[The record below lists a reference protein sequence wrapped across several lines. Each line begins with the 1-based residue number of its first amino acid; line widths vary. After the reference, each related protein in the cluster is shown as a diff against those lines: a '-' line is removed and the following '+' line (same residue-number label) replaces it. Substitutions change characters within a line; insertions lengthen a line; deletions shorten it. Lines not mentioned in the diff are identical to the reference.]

1 MKNSLVLR
9 LNEDKVVVEG
19 VASGAQDGR
28 HALARLVGVASSSEA
43 SVVIL
48 DFEGVIAATGSF
60 LREVVVGLRRF
71 VTESEGNRVL
81 ILANAASAVEDEIG
95 FLAASLNDAFIVGSL
110 RKGRLTDVRVLG
122 RLEPVQAATLEAVQS
137 QGEADVAILARKVDD
152 SVKPTAWNNRLS
164 ALREKG
170 LVVETREGKAKK
182 YRSTLEVVSNG

>member
-1 MKNSLVLR
+1 MKNSLALC
-9 LNEDKVVVEG
+9 LKDDKVVVEG
-19 VASGAQDGR
+19 IASGAQDGR
-28 HALARLVGVASSSEA
+28 HALARLVGIASSSEA

-60 LREVVVGLRRF
+60 LREVVLGLRRF
-71 VTESEGNRVL
+71 VTESEGHRVL
-81 ILANAASAVEDEIG
+81 LLANAASAVEDEIG
-95 FLAASLNDAFIVGSL
+95 FLAASLNDAFIVCNL

-122 RLEPVQAATLEAVQS
+122 RLEPVQAATLEAVES
-137 QGEADVAILARKVDD
+137 QGEADVATLASKIDD
-152 SVKPTAWNNRLS
+152 TVKPTAWNNRLS